1 MTPQRRE
8 QLQLSIL
15 TVLDANHSRYG
26 LPLDA
31 VTLHVSGYGF
41 AQIMRDQVETELDYL
56 TDKGLVE
63 CVGKTLEP
71 ANRAWRRTA
80 EGRDFLSGRIAD
92 TR

>member
-1 MTPQRRE
+1 MSSQRRE

-15 TVLDANHSRYG
+15 MVLDANYSRFG

-41 AQIMRDQVETELDYL
+41 AGIVRDQVETELDYL
-56 TDKGLVE
+56 AEKGLVE
-63 CVGKTLEP
+63 NVDKTLEP

-80 EGRDFLSGRIAD
+80 AGRDFLSARR
-92 TR
+92 TE